1 MKTYM
6 QWSFVLILFAV
17 TLVACPGTSNPT
29 TPPTNPTPP
38 SPTNPTP
45 PTPPNPTPPSPT
57 PPSPPSP
64 PAPTGNVPPE
74 LVGIWQDTKAS
85 SSDYKNVT
93 TGETFTLTKGYS
105 AQLKFKANGQFYF
118 AHLSTGASDT
128 CAYVNYF
135 DQMTGVAVFQNNQL
149 TLTATE
155 RRLDITNCTNSRSLD
170 LTKNP
175 LSFNVTLAEAQSEL
189 GEPSYTLALAGS
201 DYTLNMKVLQREP
214 PSNPDQPAQPQGF
227 QLGTDGV
234 YSDFN
239 GLWTPD
245 PGSST
250 DFYNP
255 QTGAFT
261 IPVLNGSDHRWLRFS
276 ADGYETA
283 KVWVNQYY
291 LSPGAC
297 KKDLIY
303 YEKGTALFK
312 VTEDVGGMGTHFV
325 GDVRLQASDA
335 RLIVNIR
342 DCDSDNGVKRYTLKP
357 LAGYFRWIYYKD
369 TPERISLGC
378 LYQPLNVWQ
387 FGVCNNRYDYT
398 GFEKRQ

>member
-1 MKTYM
+1 MKTYA

-45 PTPPNPTPPSPT
+45 PTPPSPT
-57 PPSPPSP
+57 PPSP
-64 PAPTGNVPPE
+64 PAPTGSVPPE
-74 LVGIWQDTKAS
+74 LVGIWQDTIAS
-85 SSDYKNVT
+85 SGDYKNVT
-93 TGETFTLTKGYS
+93 TGETFSLTQGYS
-105 AQLKFKANGQFYF
+105 VQLKFKANGQFYF
-118 AHLSTGASDT
+118 AHASTGVSTT
-128 CAYVNYF
+128 CAYVSYF

-149 TLTATE
+149 TLTPTQ
-155 RRLDITNCTNSRSLD
+155 RRLDISSCTNSRSLD
-170 LTKNP
+170 LTKDS
-175 LSFNVTLAEAQSEL
+175 LSFNATILDTQSEL

-201 DYTLNMKVLQREP
+201 DYTLNLKILQREP
-214 PSNPDQPAQPQGF
+214 PSNPDQPAQPQDF

-234 YSDFN
+234 YSDLN
-239 GLWTPD
+239 GLWTPAL
-245 PGSST
+245 GSST

-261 IPVLNGSDHRWLRFS
+261 IPDLNGSDHRWLRFS

-283 KVWVNQYY
+283 KVWVNQYF
-291 LSPGAC
+291 LSPGVC

-303 YEKGTALFK
+303 YEKGAALFK
-312 VTEDVGGMGTHFV
+312 VTEDVGGTGTHFV
-325 GDVRLQASDA
+325 GDVRLQASDV

-342 DCDSDNGVKRYTLKP
+342 DCGSDNGVKRYTLKP
-357 LAGYFRWIYYKD
+357 LAGYYRWIYFKD
-369 TPERISLGC
+369 TPDRISLGC
-378 LYQPLNVWQ
+378 VYQPLNVWQ
-387 FGVCNNRYDYT
+387 FGVCNRYYSEYT

>member
-1 MKTYM
+1 MKTYV

-45 PTPPNPTPPSPT
+45 PTPPSPT

-85 SSDYKNVT
+85 SSDYKYVT

-118 AHLSTGASDT
+118 AHLSSGASDT
-128 CAYVNYF
+128 CAYVNYL

-170 LTKNP
+170 LTKNS
-175 LSFNVTLAEAQSEL
+175 LSFNATLAEAQSEL
-189 GEPSYTLALAGS
+189 GEPSYTLALLGS

-234 YSDFN
+234 YSDLN
-239 GLWTPD
+239 GLWTPA

-261 IPVLNGSDHRWLRFS
+261 IPDSNGSDHRWLRFS
-276 ADGYETA
+276 ADGYEMA
-283 KVWVNQYY
+283 RVWRNEY
-291 LSPGAC
+291 SAGAC

-312 VTEDVGGMGTHFV
+312 VTENVNGTGTHFV

-342 DCDSDNGVKRYTLKP
+342 DCISDDGVKRYTLKP
-357 LAGYFRWIYYKD
+357 LAGYFRWIYFKD
-369 TPERISLGC
+369 APERISLGC
-378 LYQPLNVWQ
+378 VYQPLNVWQ
-387 FGVCNNRYDYT
+387 FGFCNNYYSEYAS
-398 GFEKRQ
+398 FEKRQ